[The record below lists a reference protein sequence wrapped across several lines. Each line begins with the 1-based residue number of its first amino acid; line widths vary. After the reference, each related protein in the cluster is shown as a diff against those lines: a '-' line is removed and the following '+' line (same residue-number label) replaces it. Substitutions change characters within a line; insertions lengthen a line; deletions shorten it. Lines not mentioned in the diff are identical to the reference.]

1 MCFLFTLFKI
11 DTQLAS
17 PSPRDDSQT
26 ATLNDETSK
35 IVTGSESTA
44 TTTPTNE
51 VEEVIPSFI
60 SESSG
65 NGNSDGEAAAAAAS
79 QQTSDS
85 SSGDHETGA
94 SGDTPTSVPSTSTS
108 TSTSTATTTTT
119 STTTVTQSSTTT
131 VATPS
136 PAMASQQ
143 IPTVVAPVIIGNGK
157 DAVLMRL
164 SNRVKILELNM
175 TLSSQYLEKLSQH
188 YR

>member
-1 MCFLFTLFKI
+1 MCFFLILFKI

-26 ATLNDETSK
+26 ATLNDEASK
-35 IVTGSESTA
+35 VVAGSDTTT

-51 VEEVIPSFI
+51 VEEVIPSII
-60 SESSG
+60 SES
-65 NGNSDGEAAAAAAS
+65 GNSGSETVS

-85 SSGDHETGA
+85 SVDHEAGSA
-94 SGDTPTSVPSTSTS
+94 SGGDTPSVPSTSTS
-108 TSTSTATTTTT
+108 TSTSSTTTTTT
-119 STTTVTQSSTTT
+119 STITVTQAAT
-131 VATPS
+131 TPS
-136 PAMASQQ
+136 PATVSQQ